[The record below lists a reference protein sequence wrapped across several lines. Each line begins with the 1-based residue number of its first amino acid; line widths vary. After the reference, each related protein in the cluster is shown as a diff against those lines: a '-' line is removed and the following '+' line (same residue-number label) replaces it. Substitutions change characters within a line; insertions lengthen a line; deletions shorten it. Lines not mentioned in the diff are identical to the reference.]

1 MMPQARPILARISM
15 FALGRRFR
23 SLSFGIVMAMCAGL
37 LFPAIFGGVVLT
49 SLRQEL
55 MSKEVSANIDDKMT
69 LLTKSLVDPIWNF
82 DKEMLRTIA
91 DATLID
97 LQVVRIAI
105 LDQDQTSLLSIERPE
120 RRIGMSRVARS
131 ELVRSGI
138 LLGFVE
144 LEVDDG
150 LRRRELE
157 QDHRAYVLVLLGQF
171 VLALV
176 LLLIAIRL
184 RVLNPLTRLSAFSDQ
199 IANGNLEQS
208 INWTRPDEIGQLARQ
223 LDQMRGNLLASFS
236 DQQAILNNIRV
247 GVLFVREGKIQ
258 VANRHAALIFGYS
271 TEEMQG
277 LPISVLFF
285 ADANYAEVSRLGN
298 EAITPGVAWFEKE
311 LQMKRQDGRT
321 FSALLHA
328 CLLDRTSP
336 QAGNI
341 WVIDDITE
349 RKQAEE
355 KINQLA
361 FFDQL
366 TGLPNRTLLQ
376 DRIKQAMASSQRSG
390 SYGALLLIDLDYFK
404 TLNDTLGHDKGD
416 LLLIQ
421 VAMRLTQCVRKEDT
435 VARLGGDEFV
445 VVLASLS
452 ESLSE
457 AASRIELVGEKII
470 AALTAPYDLKET
482 SYSITSS
489 IGASLFLGQQTD
501 IDTIHKQA
509 DLAMYKAKDVG
520 RNSLL
525 FFDPDMAREVLKRAS
540 LHNELREAVQ
550 KQQFVLHYQ
559 VQLAGSQMT
568 GVEVLLR
575 WQNPER
581 GLVSPGEFI
590 PVLEE
595 TGLILPVG
603 QWVLETACQQL
614 AEWARQPDMS
624 HFTVAV
630 NISAHQLNQENF
642 VNQVLK
648 ALELSGANPQRLKL
662 ELTES
667 SLVNNVE
674 DTIGK
679 MNALKAKGV
688 GFLLDDFGTGYSS
701 LSYLKRLPLDQLKID
716 QSFIRDILV
725 DPNDAAIAKMIVI
738 LAESLGL
745 GVIAE
750 GVETEAQRN
759 SLTQLG
765 CYAYQ
770 GYLFSRPLPLYE
782 FEAFVKQVSASF
794 GTEPGGR

>member
-1 MMPQARPILARISM
+1 MMPQARPILARIFM
-15 FALGRRFR
+15 FAMGRRFR
-23 SLSFGIVMAMCAGL
+23 SLSSGIVMAMCAGL
-37 LFPAIFGGVVLT
+37 LFPAIIGGVVLT

-69 LLTKSLVDPIWNF
+69 LLTKSLVDPVWNF
-82 DKEMLRTIA
+82 DKEMLRTIS

-97 LQVVRIAI
+97 PQVVRIAI
-105 LDQDQTSLLSIERPE
+105 LDQDQTSLLGIERPE

-131 ELVRSGI
+131 ELVRGGV

-144 LEVDDG
+144 LEMDDG

-157 QDHRAYVLVLLGQF
+157 QDHRAYVQVLLGQF

-184 RVLNPLTRLSAFSDQ
+184 RVLNPLTRLTAFSDQ

-208 INWTRPDEIGQLARQ
+208 INWTQPDEIGQLARQ

-236 DQQAILNNIRV
+236 EQQAILNNIRV
-247 GVLFVREGKIQ
+247 GVLFVRERRIL
-258 VANRHAALIFGYS
+258 VANRHAELIFGYS
-271 TEEMQG
+271 TGEMQG

-285 ADANYAEVSRLGN
+285 ADANYVEVSRLGD
-298 EAITPGVAWFEKE
+298 EAITTGVAWFEKE
-311 LQMKRQDGRT
+311 LQMKRQDGST

-328 CLLDRTSP
+328 SSLDRTSP

-355 KINQLA
+355 KINHLA

-366 TGLPNRTLLQ
+366 TGLPNRVLLQ
-376 DRIKQAMASSQRSG
+376 DRLKQAMASSQRSG

-421 VAMRLTQCVRKEDT
+421 VALRLTQCVRKEDT

-452 ESLSE
+452 ESQSE
-457 AASRIELVGEKII
+457 AASRIELVCEKII
-470 AALTAPYDLKET
+470 AALNTPYDLKET

-489 IGASLFLGQQTD
+489 IGASLFLGQQTE
-501 IDTIHKQA
+501 IDTLLKQA

-525 FFDPDMAREVLKRAS
+525 FFDPDMAREVLKRVS
-540 LHNELREAVQ
+540 LQNELREAVQ

-575 WQNPER
+575 WQHPER

-590 PVLEE
+590 PVMEE
-595 TGLILPVG
+595 TGLIFSVG
-603 QWVLETACQQL
+603 QWVLKTACQQL

-630 NISAHQLNQENF
+630 NISAHQLNHENF
-642 VNQVLK
+642 VDQVLK
-648 ALELSGANPQRLKL
+648 ALELSGAPPQRLKL

-679 MNALKAKGV
+679 MTALKAKGV

-716 QSFIRDILV
+716 QSFIRDILI

-759 SLTQLG
+759 YLTQLG
-765 CYAYQ
+765 CHAYQ
-770 GYLFSRPLPLYE
+770 GYLFSRPLPLHE
-782 FEAFVKQVSASF
+782 FETFVKQVSASI
-794 GTEPGGR
+794 GTEPGRG